1 MAKKSY
7 AIFGLG
13 RFGLSLVEE
22 LSKYTDNII
31 AIDKNEDS
39 VKKAGEFINQCFI
52 LESSDEKQLR
62 DIGVDNVDHAII
74 CFGSNFEGTILTL
87 VTLKN
92 LGIEKITV
100 RCDNDSYLP
109 ILEKL
114 GATDIVSPQKIAGIR
129 LANRVVSNL
138 SDYFNLTGDFCIVE
152 VPVPNSMKKTSIL
165 DLDSRNRFGVNI
177 ILIKRGKDSF
187 APKATDYV
195 KADDQL
201 FVFGLKSQIQKFTDS
216 LGN

>member
-1 MAKKSY
+1 MSKKSY
-7 AIFGLG
+7 AVIGLG

-22 LSKYTDNII
+22 LSKYTNNII
-31 AIDKNEDS
+31 AIDKDENS
-39 VKKAGEFINQCFI
+39 VKVAGEFINQCFI
-52 LESSDEKQLR
+52 SDSTDEKQLR
-62 DIGVDNVDHAII
+62 DVGIDNVSHAII

-87 VTLKN
+87 VSLKN
-92 LGIEKITV
+92 IGVEKITV

-109 ILEKL
+109 ILSKL

-152 VPVPNSMKKTSIL
+152 VTVPNTMKKVSIL

-177 ILIKRGKDSF
+177 ILIKREKDSF

-195 KADDQL
+195 KPGDQL
-201 FVFGLKSQIQKFTDS
+201 FVFGLKNQIQKFTES
-216 LGN
+216 L